1 MPIQGVEASYAN
13 LMGHSAL
20 LLNKPGTPY
29 IFEILR
35 IRQHSKFKLTILIDT
50 FYKIMFISKLLKGLI
65 LVFYLDSKIRFVVLF
80 LQKSLLVYRSVS

>member
-35 IRQHSKFKLTILIDT
+35 IRQHSKL
-50 FYKIMFISKLLKGLI
+50 KLL
-65 LVFYLDSKIRFVVLF
+65 F
-80 LQKSLLVYRSVS
+80 

>member
-13 LMGHSAL
+13 LMGRSAL

-35 IRQHSKFKLTILIDT
+35 IRQHSKLRLTILIDT
-50 FYKIMFISKLLKGLI
+50 YYKLMIYF
-65 LVFYLDSKIRFVVLF
+65 
-80 LQKSLLVYRSVS
+80 

>member
-1 MPIQGVEASYAN
+1 AALGGFPSHVSTGQLPSHSFVMPFQGVEASYAN

-35 IRQHSKFKLTILIDT
+35 IRQHSKLKLTILDDT
-50 FYKIMFISKLLKGLI
+50 FYITN
-65 LVFYLDSKIRFVVLF
+65 VLF
-80 LQKSLLVYRSVS
+80 LCC